1 VVLVAESAAQP
12 GIPPRAEPTSGRD
25 DTDASAEDAAVDD
38 ALLELFVASE
48 VGKPGKPRELP
59 AVLMPWYR
67 GPLGLL

>member
-12 GIPPRAEPTSGRD
+12 GIPARAEPTSAP
-25 DTDASAEDAAVDD
+25 DASAEDAAVDD
-38 ALLELFVASE
+38 ALLELFAASE
-48 VGKPGKPRELP
+48 ARKPEKPRKPP